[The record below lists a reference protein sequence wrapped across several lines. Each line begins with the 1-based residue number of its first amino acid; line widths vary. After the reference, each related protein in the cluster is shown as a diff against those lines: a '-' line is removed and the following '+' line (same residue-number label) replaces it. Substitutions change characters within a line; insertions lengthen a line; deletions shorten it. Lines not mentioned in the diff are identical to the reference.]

1 MADSKV
7 SALVDEALSTS
18 ASDWMYIASYNGV
31 DWTSKKIKPDN
42 VGGKNFANA
51 NLTLTGNRSHD
62 GNSNRLTMAKFK
74 DMTFETFI
82 APTLGLASLNFN
94 GYGTSDTDL
103 THEFNSDNGVT
114 MRMYGNNTSRYY
126 GDVYMNALRG
136 LVFNDNS
143 NLTIRQSSS
152 ANAIEIKTN
161 NASVWNFGWD
171 SSEGGIRAVGALGA
185 TAIAL
190 VSSSANTLIRH
201 ANSTESIYW
210 ESGRLVDDYI
220 VRGLVGSGS
229 PTLQE
234 VFKVKQTTGEVEFL
248 IGKLKSVLQV
258 GNSGLTS
265 GQWYQD
271 TSANVL
277 ANGDKVIAIKQ

>member
-18 ASDWMYIASYNGV
+18 ASDWMYIASWNGSTW
-31 DWTSKKIKPDN
+31 DSKKIKPNN

-94 GYGTSDTDL
+94 GYGSSDTDL
-103 THEFNSDNGVT
+103 THEFNSDNGAT
-114 MRMYGNNTSRYY
+114 MRMYGDNTSRFY
-126 GDVYMNALRG
+126 GAVTM
-136 LVFNDNS
+136 NS
-143 NLTIRQSSS
+143 NVPIYFGDSGQSIKKSTS
-152 ANAIEIKTN
+152 ANAIALSAN
-161 NASVWNFGWD
+161 GGVWNIGWNGP
-171 SSEGGIRAVGALGA
+171 EIRAVGAFGDD
-185 TAIAL
+185 AIDIYN
-190 VSSSANTLIRH
+190 SSANSYVTQRDGDYLWGFGKKG
-201 ANSTESIYW
+201 NNGSIK
-210 ESGRLVDDYI
+210 GHI
-220 VRGLVGSGS
+220 GVGFS
-229 PTLQE
+229 PTEILSI
-234 VFKVKQTTGEVEFL
+234 KQTDGEIEFL

-258 GNSGLTS
+258 GNSGLS
-265 GQWYQD
+265 AGKWYQD